1 MIEDPHGIID
11 AVRNSFERHCVLVV
25 GDLMLDKYVWG
36 RVQRISPEAPV
47 PVVQIDHITNSPG
60 GAANVAMNLR
70 SLGCQVSVAGF
81 LGNDQDGR
89 CLLDR
94 LQSAGVET
102 QAVVPVPGRPTIT
115 KTRILGGQQQM
126 LRLDVEQTNHL
137 SPELYDLLLSRIGEL
152 GGASTVVLS
161 DYGKGVLSDAICR
174 AVILRAHEHSIHV
187 FVDPK
192 GFNYEKYAGCHAIC
206 PNRTELAAV
215 TATDSANLNE
225 LFAKGERLRSELGIS
240 HLMVTLGELG
250 IALVDS
256 NGTRSFPARC
266 REVFDVSGAGDT
278 VIATVAAAT
287 AAGIELEE
295 AIQIANLAAGL
306 VISKIGTTAVDKDEL
321 IVALSPSENEASGQ
335 QKICSQEE
343 LPQVVAR
350 WRLVGRRIVLTN
362 GCFDLLH
369 AGHLTLLEQARREG
383 DCLIVALNSDRSV
396 RAVKG
401 AGRPILS
408 EDARAKLLAAL
419 PCVDAV
425 VLFDEKTP
433 LNIIRTV
440 QPDVLA
446 KGANYLED
454 EVAGSNE
461 IKAWGGKVAII
472 PLIDESE
479 TEAVLKRAAANLHD
493 DSGNFVQ

>member
-1 MIEDPHGIID
+1 MLEHQHKVIN
-11 AVRNSFERHCVLVV
+11 AVRNSFERHRILVI

-47 PVVQIDHITNSPG
+47 PVVQIDHVTNSPG

-70 SLGCQVSVAGF
+70 SLGCRVSIAGF
-81 LGNDQDGR
+81 LGNDEDGR

-94 LQSAGVET
+94 LKSAGVET
-102 QAVVPVPGRPTIT
+102 QAVVSVPGRPTIT

-126 LRLDVEQTNHL
+126 LRLDVEQTNHF
-137 SPELYDLLLSRIGEL
+137 SSELYDVLLSRIGEL
-152 GGASTVVLS
+152 GDASTVVLS
-161 DYGKGVLSDAICR
+161 DYGKGVLSGTICR
-174 AVILRAHEHSIHV
+174 AVILRAREHSIPV

-192 GFNYEKYAGCHAIC
+192 GFKYEKYAGCHAIS
-206 PNRTELAAV
+206 PNRGELAAV
-215 TATDSANLNE
+215 TAADATNLDE
-225 LFAKGERLRSELGIS
+225 LFSKGEHLRSELGIS

-256 NGTRSFPARC
+256 NGTRRFPAQC

-287 AAGIELEE
+287 AAGLEFEE
-295 AIQIANLAAGL
+295 AIQLANLAAGL
-306 VISKIGTTAVDKDEL
+306 VISKIGTTPIDKDEL
-321 IVALSPSENEASGQ
+321 IAALSPSENEAKGQ

-343 LPQVVAR
+343 LAQLVAR
-350 WRLVGRRIVLTN
+350 WRLAGHRIVLTN

-369 AGHLTLLEQARREG
+369 AGHLALLEQARREG
-383 DCLIVALNSDRSV
+383 DCLVVALNSDRSV
-396 RAVKG
+396 RRIKG

-419 PCVDAV
+419 SCVDAV
-425 VLFDEKTP
+425 VLFDEETP
-433 LNIIRTV
+433 LNIIRAV
-440 QPDVLA
+440 QPNVLA
-446 KGANYLED
+446 KGANYLEA
-454 EVAGSNE
+454 EVVGSNE
-461 IKAWGGKVAII
+461 ITAWGGRVAII
-472 PLIDESE
+472 PLIEESE
-479 TEAVLKRAAANLHD
+479 TEAVLKRAAANLQD

>member
-1 MIEDPHGIID
+1 MLEHRHKIID
-11 AVRNSFERHCVLVV
+11 AVRHGFEKHRVLVV

-70 SLGCQVSVAGF
+70 SLGCQVSIAGF
-81 LGNDQDGR
+81 LGNDEDGR

-102 QAVVPVPGRPTIT
+102 QALVCVPGRPTIT

-126 LRLDVEQTNHL
+126 LRLDVEQTNQF
-137 SPELYDLLLSRIGEL
+137 SSDLYDFLLSRIGEL
-152 GGASTVVLS
+152 GDASTIVLS
-161 DYGKGVLSDAICR
+161 DYGKGVLSDTICR
-174 AVILRAHEHSIHV
+174 AVILRARKHSIPV

-192 GFNYEKYAGCHAIC
+192 GFKYEKYAGCHAIS
-206 PNRTELAAV
+206 PNRSELAAV
-215 TATDSANLNE
+215 TATDAANLDE

-256 NGTRSFPARC
+256 SGTQRFPARC

-287 AAGIELEE
+287 AAGLELEE
-295 AIQIANLAAGL
+295 AIQLANLAAGL
-306 VISKIGTTAVDKDEL
+306 VIGKIGTTAVGKGEL
-321 IVALSPSENEASGQ
+321 IAALSPSENELSGQ
-335 QKICSQEE
+335 KKICSQDE
-343 LPQVVAR
+343 LSQVVAG
-350 WRLVGRRIVLTN
+350 WRLIGRRIVLTN

-369 AGHLTLLEQARREG
+369 AGHLMLLEQARREG

-425 VLFDEKTP
+425 VLFDDKTP
-433 LNIIRTV
+433 LGIIRTV
-440 QPDVLA
+440 RPNVLA
-446 KGANYLED
+446 KGANYLDD
-454 EVAGSNE
+454 EVVGSNE
-461 IKAWGGKVAII
+461 IKAWGGKVVII
-472 PLIDESE
+472 PLIEESE
-479 TEAVLKRAAANLHD
+479 TEAVLKRATAELQD